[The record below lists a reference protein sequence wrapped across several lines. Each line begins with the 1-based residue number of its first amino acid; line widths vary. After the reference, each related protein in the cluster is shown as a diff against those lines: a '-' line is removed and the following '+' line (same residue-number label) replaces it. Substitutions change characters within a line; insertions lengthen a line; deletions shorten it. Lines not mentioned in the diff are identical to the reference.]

1 MGGVPAMDDTAELFW
16 GAHESTHR
24 TRELVR
30 ILFVSSYPASPATY
44 GGQRRL
50 EGLMS
55 ALARRHEVSAIA
67 LANPRFDIAV
77 AEREMRRYCT
87 DVFLVPSRSEDQGK
101 RLLQLRSLLS
111 RRSFESHFLTVP
123 EFQLALDVAL
133 TKKPVDA
140 IIASAA
146 FGMGGYRLRQA
157 PPGKPA
163 PRVVFDD
170 HNIEFDLQRQLS
182 RAGGVMRRLHYTVNW
197 RKVRREELEE
207 WRSRDG
213 VTFTSIPDRDRALSR
228 VPSLRSA
235 VVPNAVDLSAFEPRE
250 ADPPADGATVMFF
263 GINDYYP
270 NTDGLL
276 FLLRN
281 IWPRIAS
288 SHPRAR
294 LKIVGPRPT
303 PEILAY
309 RSDRIEVAGR
319 VEDLR
324 LHIASAA
331 VMVVPLRLGGGTR
344 LKVLEAMAMGKPIVS
359 TVIGAEGIAAVHDE
373 HLLLADEP
381 EQFAAAV
388 GGLLDDPDRGAQ
400 LGRRGRALVS
410 ERYSWGAAAYEME
423 RFLSELVT
431 E

>member
-1 MGGVPAMDDTAELFW
+1 M
-16 GAHESTHR
+16 
-24 TRELVR
+24 R

-55 ALARRHEVSAIA
+55 GLARRHEVSAAA
-67 LANPRFDIAV
+67 LASPRFDIAA
-77 AEREMRRYCT
+77 AEREMRRYCA
-87 DVFLVPSRSEDQGK
+87 DVFLVPSRSEDRGK
-101 RLLQLRSLLS
+101 RLLQVRSLLS
-111 RRSFESHFLTVP
+111 RRSFEAHFLAVR
-123 EFQLALDVAL
+123 EFQRVLDVAL
-133 TKKPVDA
+133 TEKAVDVV
-140 IIASAA
+140 IASAA
-146 FGMGGYRLRQA
+146 LGMGGYQLKQA
-157 PPGKPA
+157 PPGQPA

-182 RAGGVMRRLHYTVNW
+182 GAGSVMRRLHYAINW

-213 VTFTSIPDRDRALSR
+213 VTFTSMPDRDRALSR

-235 VVPNAVDLSAFEPRE
+235 VVPNAVDLTTFEPRRT
-250 ADPPADGATVMFF
+250 DPPPDGATVMFF

-270 NTDGLL
+270 NTDGIL
-276 FLLRN
+276 FLLRE

-288 SHPRAR
+288 SRPRAR

-303 PEILAY
+303 PEILAH
-309 RSDRIEVAGR
+309 RSDRIEVTGR
-319 VEDLR
+319 VDDLR
-324 LHIASAA
+324 SHIASAA

-359 TVIGAEGIAAVHDE
+359 TVIGAEGIAAAHGE

-381 EQFAAAV
+381 DQFAAAV
-388 GGLLDDPDRGAQ
+388 GRLLDDPDLGGR
-400 LGRRGRALVS
+400 LGRQGRALVT
-410 ERYSWGAAAYEME
+410 ERYSWGAASDEME
-423 RFLSELVT
+423 RFLSEIVSASAHA

>member
-1 MGGVPAMDDTAELFW
+1 M
-16 GAHESTHR
+16 
-24 TRELVR
+24 R

-55 ALARRHEVSAIA
+55 ALARRHEVSAAA

-77 AEREMRRYCT
+77 AEHEMRRYCT

-101 RLLQLRSLLS
+101 RLRQLRSLLS
-111 RRSFESHFLTVP
+111 RRSFESRHLTVP
-123 EFQLALDVAL
+123 EFQSALDAAL
-133 TKKPVDA
+133 TRKPVDA
-140 IIASAA
+140 VIISAA
-146 FGMGGYRLRQA
+146 LGMGRYRLQQA

-163 PRVVFDD
+163 PRIVFDD
-170 HNIEFDLQRQLS
+170 HNIEYDLQRQLS
-182 RAGGVMRRLHYTVNW
+182 RAGSLMRRLHYTVNW
-197 RKVRREELEE
+197 RKVRREELDE
-207 WRSRDG
+207 WRARDG
-213 VTFTSIPDRDRALSR
+213 VTFTSVPDRDRALAR
-228 VPSLRSA
+228 IPSLRAA

-250 ADPPADGATVMFF
+250 ADPPPDGATVMFF

-276 FLLRN
+276 FLLRE

-288 SHPRAR
+288 THPRAR

-303 PEILAY
+303 PEILAH

-359 TVIGAEGIAAVHDE
+359 TAIGAEGIAVEHDR
-373 HLLLADEP
+373 HLLLADDAA
-381 EQFAAAV
+381 QFAAAV
-388 GGLLDDPDRGAQ
+388 GRILDDADLGTR
-400 LGRRGRALVS
+400 LGREGRALVK
-410 ERYSWGAAAYEME
+410 ERYSWSAAADEME
-423 RFLSELVT
+423 RFLSEIVSSRV

>member
-1 MGGVPAMDDTAELFW
+1 
-16 GAHESTHR
+16 
-24 TRELVR
+24 
-30 ILFVSSYPASPATY
+30 
-44 GGQRRL
+44 
-50 EGLMS
+50 MS
-55 ALARRHEVSAIA
+55 GLARRHEVSAAA
-67 LANPRFDIAV
+67 LANPRFDITV

-87 DVFLVPSRSEDQGK
+87 DVFLVPARSEDEGK
-101 RLLQLRSLLS
+101 RLRQLRSLLS
-111 RRSFESHFLTVP
+111 RRSFESHHLAVP
-123 EFQLALDVAL
+123 EFQQALDAAL
-133 TKKPVDA
+133 TRKAVDVV
-140 IIASAA
+140 IASAA
-146 FGMGGYRLRQA
+146 LGMGGYRLKQA

-182 RAGGVMRRLHYTVNW
+182 RAGSLVRRLHYTINW

-213 VTFTSIPDRDRALSR
+213 VTFTSTPDRERALSR

-235 VVPNAVDLSAFEPRE
+235 VVPNAVDLSAFEPRG
-250 ADPPADGATVMFF
+250 ADPPPDGATVMFF

-270 NTDGLL
+270 NTDGIL
-276 FLLRN
+276 FLLRE

-303 PEILAY
+303 PEILAH
-309 RSDRIEVAGR
+309 RSDRIEVTGR
-319 VEDLR
+319 VDDLR

-359 TVIGAEGIAAVHDE
+359 TAIGAEGIAVVHDE
-373 HLLLADEP
+373 HLLLADQP
-381 EQFAAAV
+381 GQFAASV
-388 GGLLDDPDRGAQ
+388 GTILDDAEIGAR
-400 LGRRGRALVS
+400 LGRHGRALVT
-410 ERYSWGAAAYEME
+410 ERYSWVAAADEMD
-423 RFLSELVT
+423 RFLSEIVT
-431 E
+431 TSRV